1 MLKILSASEIANLD
15 QIHLEKLGVSN
26 HAFMEL
32 VAQRF
37 VDWFKSQSFPSTTPV
52 VVCAG
57 AGNNGGDGLAIAR
70 ILFSLGFPVEVA
82 TCFSANANL
91 STDCKQNLS
100 LLPSQI
106 YTYPLGGSALPNE
119 GILIDAYLGIGCKGL
134 LREEAKER
142 IQIINSFV

>member
-1 MLKILSASEIANLD
+1 MMKILSASEIANLD
-15 QIHLEKLGVSN
+15 QLHLEKLGVSN

-37 VDWFKSQSFPSTTPV
+37 VSWFQGQGFSSSTSI

-70 ILFSLGFPVEVA
+70 LLYSLGYTVEVA
-82 TCFSANANL
+82 TCFSAEASL
-91 STDCKQNLS
+91 AADCKQNLL

-106 YTYPLGGSALPNE
+106 PTYPLDSSPLPDGGILAIMMAVVMMMRVNE
-119 GILIDAYLGIGCKGL
+119 GDDCD
-134 LREEAKER
+134 
-142 IQIINSFV
+142 

>member
-37 VDWFKSQSFPSTTPV
+37 VSWFQMQGFPSSSTI

-57 AGNNGGDGLAIAR
+57 PGNNGGDGLAIAR
-70 ILFSLGFPVEVA
+70 LLYSLGYALEVA
-82 TCFSANANL
+82 TCFSTEANL
-91 STDCKQNLS
+91 ADDCKQNLS
-100 LLPSQI
+100 LLPTKI
-106 YTYPLGGSALPNE
+106 PYP
-119 GILIDAYLGIGCKGL
+119 
-134 LREEAKER
+134 
-142 IQIINSFV
+142 INLFK

>member
-37 VDWFKSQSFPSTTPV
+37 VDWFQSQGFPSTTPV

-70 ILFSLGFPVEVA
+70 ILYSLGFSVEVA

-106 YTYPLGGSALPNE
+106 YTYPLGDSALPNG
-119 GILIDAYLGIGCKGL
+119 GILIDAYLGIGCNLCIRSK
-134 LREEAKER
+134 
-142 IQIINSFV
+142 SH